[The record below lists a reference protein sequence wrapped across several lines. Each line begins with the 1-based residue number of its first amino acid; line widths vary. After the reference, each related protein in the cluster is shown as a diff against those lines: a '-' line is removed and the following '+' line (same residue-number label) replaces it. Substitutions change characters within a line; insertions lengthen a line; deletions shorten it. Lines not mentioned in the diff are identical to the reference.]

1 MQAAKKIDSIF
12 IVDDHK
18 EHNIMLEELLTRL
31 DYTVETFTDGYKLL
45 ERLKEKVPTLI
56 ISDINMP
63 TIGGF
68 DLYNKIRA
76 YSASKKVPVLFI
88 SSMEEAMVKD
98 KIKKIGAIGFIQKP
112 ILTESILEFFGREP

>member
-68 DLYNKIRA
+68 DLYKEIR
-76 YSASKKVPVLFI
+76 SFNPSKNVPVLFI
-88 SSMEEAMVKD
+88 SSEEESRVK
-98 KIKKIGAIGFIQKP
+98 KEIKQLGGVGFIQKP
-112 ILTESILEFFGREP
+112 ILTESILEFFGRQP